1 MSENIVNEYQDF
13 VKETYKYDFDNYN
26 LMYLSN
32 GMGGECG
39 EVQNEVKKL
48 YRVLQ
53 NEDLEKTHL
62 LEVIQRKDNI
72 KKELGDVLWYV
83 FAMANQLQL
92 NVSDIIRVNI
102 EKNSKHKKI

>member
-13 VKETYKYDFDNYN
+13 VKETYKYNFDNYN

-53 NEDLEKTHL
+53 NQDLQKNNL
-62 LEVIQRKDNI
+62 LEIVQRKDNI
-72 KKELGDVLWYV
+72 KNELGDVLWYV
-83 FAMANQLQL
+83 FAIANQLQI
-92 NVSDIIRVNI
+92 NISDVMKVNI
-102 EKNSKHKKI
+102 EKNSKNKKI